1 MFASPVAKPASAP
14 PQRSAVAVQRPG
26 PAAPEQS
33 LQQTIGDRIPA
44 RRASAR
50 ENDDTGRETAR
61 SWNFSKIPVFSSGG
75 ADRFQKPPL
84 FPARRLPGPIQ
95 AKLRIGAINDPLEHE
110 ADRVADQVLR
120 LPAPELSVAAAP
132 GGVLRRKCACGDQL
146 GAGEECAECGKAKNS
161 LQRKAD
167 HAALHIQRFTGQPT
181 GEMGPAPA
189 SVDEA
194 LASPG
199 RPLEPALR
207 QDMEQRFGH
216 DFSRVRVHLDSRA
229 AASAREVGAL
239 AYTVG
244 RDVVFAQGQFAP
256 HSQEGRRLLAHEL
269 THTVQQG
276 AGGPATTSDAGQTVL
291 RRDGDEQSKGSGAPG
306 PANDAGGEKAPASVP
321 APVPAPAP
329 AAAAKGSGASCDPK
343 PLSRA
348 DYLKEPGTRTDD
360 FGLTTLSG
368 HATVPVVHV
377 GKGGVLDSTAAGLPP
392 LTSVYT
398 AAGTFIEGELL
409 SPPPTTECPSGKYPG
424 QWHILSDGAQKFREA
439 EIEHCDDFQHAFA
452 ISLKRYAGVVND
464 LAAKK
469 KVFASQKAAEK
480 YVAGLVGPSP
490 DTWADVFSCLIN
502 KTKLRDPKRRGDI
515 GWHTPI
521 PLTKPPR
528 LKDNCEFAR
537 AFVTASSFPE
547 VGKHPTAEVIQGCG
561 EGPPVKAKAGAKQ
574 AGTKTKSAPAPQTEG
589 KVEKPISLDGMSGI
603 AAPDG
608 PGEII
613 FNGPDSKQDSKPPP
627 PPPKAPAPKQQTP
640 AKAAGCPAD
649 IKVARIDPLNDT
661 DFGKNGWVT
670 GWGAIVRME
679 VSDPDGKTWDG
690 TEVHENIKQTKNTC
704 GARARDACTNKSGEG
719 GSGGSTFKVGSATK
733 VQGKSIPAV
742 KNSFYDLH
750 IVARK
755 DASILHALGKAECE
769 VQCHQF
775 YDCGGKQIGPDF
787 TITYSM
793 KKDTVYGTYDV
804 TRVTA
809 KKEAVTKAAAPAAT
823 PSGGAEP

>member
-1 MFASPVAKPASAP
+1 MFAPPVAKPISAP
-14 PQRSAVAVQRPG
+14 PPRSAVAAQRPNL
-26 PAAPEQS
+26 AAIAQPQS
-33 LQQTIGDRIPA
+33 LQQTAGDRIPA
-44 RRASAR
+44 RRASTR
-50 ENDDTGRETAR
+50 ENDDPGREAAR
-61 SWNFSKIPVFSSGG
+61 SWNFGKIPVFSSSR
-75 ADRFQKPPL
+75 ADRLQKPPL

-95 AKLRIGAINDPLEHE
+95 AKLRIGAVNDPLEHE
-110 ADRVADQVLR
+110 ADRVADQVMR
-120 LPAPELSVAAAP
+120 LPAPELAVAAAP
-132 GGVLRRKCACGDQL
+132 GGILRRKCACGGDT
-146 GAGEECAECGKAKNS
+146 GAAEECAECAKEKHS
-161 LQRKAD
+161 LQRKANNVSD
-167 HAALHIQRFTGQPT
+167 AALDIQRFTGQPA
-181 GEMGPAPA
+181 GEMDQAPA

-194 LASPG
+194 LATPG

-216 DFSRVRVHLDSRA
+216 DFSRVRVHVDSRA

-244 RDVVFAQGQFAP
+244 HDVVFAQGQFAP
-256 HSQEGRRLLAHEL
+256 HAAEGRRLLAHEL
-269 THTVQQG
+269 AHTVQQEG
-276 AGGPATTSDAGQTVL
+276 AGNSATTSDPGQTVL
-291 RRDGDEQSKGSGAPG
+291 RRDGGDEGKGSDAPA
-306 PANDAGGEKAPASVP
+306 PAPASDEGGEKAPAS
-321 APVPAPAP
+321 APV
-329 AAAAKGSGASCDPK
+329 AASGASCDPK
-343 PLSRA
+343 GLSRA
-348 DYLKEPGTRTDD
+348 DYLKEPGTTTAD

-368 HATVPVVHV
+368 ALTVPAVHV
-377 GKGGVLDSTAAGLPP
+377 SKSAKGLVLDPTDAQLPP

-398 AAGTFIEGELL
+398 AAGIFIEGEIM
-409 SPPPTTECPSGKYPG
+409 S
-424 QWHILSDGAQKFREA
+424 LSDGTECRSGKKYPVQWRILPGGAQKIREA
-439 EIEHCDDFQHAFA
+439 EMEHCEDFQYAFA
-452 ISLKRYAGVVND
+452 VSLRRYADVVND

-480 YVAGLVGPSP
+480 YVTGVVGPGP
-490 DTWADVFSCLIN
+490 DTWADVFTCLAE
-502 KTKLRDPKRRGDI
+502 KTKLRDTRN
-515 GWHTPI
+515 WHTPR
-521 PLTKPPR
+521 PLIKPPQIS
-528 LKDNCEFAR
+528 DNCDFVR
-537 AFVTASSFPE
+537 AYVSSVPD
-547 VGKHPTAEVIQGCG
+547 VGKHPTPDVINGCG

-574 AGTKTKSAPAPQTEG
+574 ADTKTKSAPAPQTEG
-589 KVEKPISLDGMSGI
+589 KVEKPISLDGMSAI

-613 FNGPDSKQDSKPPP
+613 FNGPDSRPDSKPPP

-670 GWGAIVRME
+670 GWGAIVTME

-690 TEVHENIKQTKNTC
+690 TEVHENIKQTKDTC

-719 GSGGSTFKVGSATK
+719 GSGGSTFKVGSVAK
-733 VQGKSIPAV
+733 VQGKSMPAV

-793 KKDTVYGTYDV
+793 KQDTVYGTYDV

-809 KKEAVTKAAAPAAT
+809 KKEAAAKAAPAPAT
-823 PSGGAEP
+823 PSGGANP